1 MGGDN
6 RPGLGANGERR
17 QKVEF
22 QNRRKNKKANF
33 KKYLD
38 KLNLECY
45 TVLRGDRCDFQR
57 NRQYTH
63 EGTRCD

>member
-1 MGGDN
+1 MGSDPRAGCRARGDSK
-6 RPGLGANGERR
+6 
-17 QKVEF
+17 QKVDF
-22 QNRRKNKKANF
+22 QNRRKNKKTYL

-45 TVLRGDRCDFQR
+45 TVHRGDNYDFQR

-63 EGTRCD
+63 EGTGCD